1 MSNAAKLN
9 LAPQSLESAEGQAK
23 AVLDKAL
30 EQVGFIPNMYAN
42 MVNSPGLLDTYLEGY
57 KLFRESGVFTSVQ
70 QEVVFLAISHEN
82 GCDYCMSA
90 HSMLA
95 DKMSG
100 VPANILEA
108 IRKDE
113 VIPDAELTALHKFS
127 KTVVKKRGYL
137 SQAEVDEFINAGF
150 TERHVLEVVLATA
163 VKTLSNY
170 SNHLFQT
177 PVDEMFADYQWP
189 EAES

>member
-1 MSNAAKLN
+1 MSDSSKLK
-9 LAPQSLESAEGQAK
+9 LSPIPIESAEGQAK
-23 AVLDKAL
+23 EVLDKAL

-57 KLFRESGVFTSVQ
+57 KLFRENSGFTPIQ

-82 GCDYCMSA
+82 GCEYCMSA
-90 HSMLA
+90 HSMIA

-113 VIPDAELTALHKFS
+113 PVPDPEFAALCQFS
-127 KTVVKKRGYL
+127 KIVVRKRGFL
-137 SQAEVDEFINAGF
+137 LQNEIDDFINAGF
-150 TERHVLEVVLATA
+150 TERHVLEVVLAVA

-177 PVDEMFADYQWP
+177 EVDEMFSDYQWTKT
-189 EAES
+189 